1 MVCCLPKRSWSSGI
15 EWRDRCVSKKKWFEL
30 GSFRAPGTI
39 WKSMLFCIKL
49 QFLEMNEKLWRS
61 KFFILI
67 QNSARNV
74 QKTIEFQIFSN
85 FVVANH
91 FLFEWFC
98 SYGANKWM
106 IRWGTFFIK
115 CESFVCIVQSTQG
128 ANQSKNYFFSNG
140 ITLKYA
146 KMLWITLNYFGFYIE
161 KQIPTVTDSQ

>member
-1 MVCCLPKRSWSSGI
+1 MLA
-15 EWRDRCVSKKKWFEL
+15 KKIWFEL

-61 KFFILI
+61 KFFILN

-85 FVVANH
+85 FVIANH

-115 CESFVCIVQSTQG
+115 WESFVCIVQSTQSTQG
-128 ANQSKNYFFSNG
+128 ANQSKNYFSQMELPWG
-140 ITLKYA
+140 TLKCLEL
-146 KMLWITLNYFGFYIE
+146 LWTTLDFI
-161 KQIPTVTDSQ
+161 